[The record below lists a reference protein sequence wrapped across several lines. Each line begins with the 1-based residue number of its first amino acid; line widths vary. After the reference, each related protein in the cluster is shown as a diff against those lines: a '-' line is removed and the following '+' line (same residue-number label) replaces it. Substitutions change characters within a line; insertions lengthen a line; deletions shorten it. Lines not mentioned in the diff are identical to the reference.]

1 MNLLQRMNARTV
13 HPNRAQVPESAQV
26 DDGCEHC
33 QLKFAGKVM
42 HHFPCGC
49 PCHQYANRPMA
60 KNSRTIGLLCWG
72 LIVIFA
78 VISLLVAAYNQRE
91 LRSVPTVRRGC
102 VQVEFS
108 ADGKNW
114 TATEDPWRHP
124 LPILRLHNTC
134 SGTAVRLDEPED
146 RE

>member
-1 MNLLQRMNARTV
+1 MNLLQRKSAQTV
-13 HPNRAQVPESAQV
+13 HPEQAQV

-60 KNSRTIGLLCWG
+60 KNSRTVGLLSWG

-78 VISLLVAAYNQRE
+78 VISLVVAALNQRA
-91 LRSVPTVRRGC
+91 LRGVPTLRRGC

-108 ADGKNW
+108 PDGKNW
-114 TATEDPWRHP
+114 TEVDAPDHP
-124 LPILRLHNTC
+124 FPIIRLHNTC

-146 RE
+146 KE